1 MIFELDHANITTALQ
16 EYMDKR
22 NILNGKDFTFLMKT
36 SRKGEKTSR
45 AIITTVDVVVAP
57 AVIAPVVE
65 AEISP
70 QMELPFDDPKEV
82 EEKTPFVFISAGEL
96 LAQDRAESEANIAAL
111 AAKAT
116 PFKKLFA
123 A

>member
-1 MIFELDHANITTALQ
+1 MIFELSHENLATALQ

-22 NILNGKDFTFLMKT
+22 YILNGKDFTFQVKT

-45 AIITTVDVVVAP
+45 VIVTTVDVVVTP
-57 AVIAPVVE
+57 AVVAPVVE
-65 AEISP
+65 AVVVPVVEESP
-70 QMELPFDDPKEV
+70 QMELPFDEPAAVV
-82 EEKTPFVFISAGEL
+82 EEPVIQATS
-96 LAQDRAESEANIAAL
+96 
-111 AAKAT
+111 T

>member
-57 AVIAPVVE
+57 VVSASVAATVKAVMADIV
-65 AEISP
+65 AEESP
-70 QMELPFDDPKEV
+70 QMELPFEDAPVTPVEAHITEPEV
-82 EEKTPFVFISAGEL
+82 QQEVVEV
-96 LAQDRAESEANIAAL
+96 
-111 AAKAT
+111 KAT